1 MPSTAS
7 LVACARLPL
16 SAMLVATALLAPA
29 PTVLGQDD
37 GGSAL
42 SAQAAASLQ
51 KSLGDFV
58 HYVLIGKPDLAQ
70 AAAEGVLGASVSD
83 AALAALVDEGDLA
96 ERLDRAVSR
105 SRSMGE
111 VSDFATRIASRVEEG
126 RKALARDPRRI
137 SDAIGMLGGTQRQKM
152 LAEDRLVA
160 AGEYAAPQLLAALAS
175 TTDPAVELAVSR
187 RLAGLKR
194 YAVLPLAM
202 SLRDLDPATQRKV
215 VGILT
220 EIAWPTA
227 IPFILEVASAE
238 GAPVDV
244 KAACDVAFAQLGGT
258 SDSVSAQFEALAR
271 KFFDRE
277 DSLIPYPADAVNNLW
292 SFERSTG
299 LQAEAVATE
308 VFCDEMAMAMARRAL
323 AADSSNGAALALYVA
338 ADLRRENT
346 LGSDAGVSR
355 YSPQFFATAAGAS
368 VCSDV
373 LALAIDSRDTALVRD
388 AIAVLADVAGAGRMT
403 AGGARNPLVEAL
415 GYSDRRVRLDAAI
428 AIANAGPS
436 STFDS
441 HFLVVPTLASA
452 LGEQGQPR
460 AAVLGGMNEDR
471 SAIAGQLSAAGFAVV
486 ASGDGFD
493 ALANDVVRANGVDLV
508 VVRGAA
514 DELQAAV
521 GRVRSS
527 GLTSACPVLAIAN
540 APEESAARRAF
551 DGAAGVMVWTEG
563 STAESFR
570 NAAGMIVSQVSGSAI
585 DEAEAAEYAARAAM
599 ALNAIAVG
607 RSQVFNLADA
617 QPALLRALGAA
628 QGGLR
633 MMVAGVLAEYA
644 SPDAQR
650 ALIDAAIDAGGDEQ
664 VMLCDYAAL
673 AARKGGAAA
682 SDRQL
687 SALRALIAS
696 SEGAT
701 ADAAGRLYGSL
712 DAGSAEAVKLIVD

>member
-1 MPSTAS
+1 MSSTAS

-16 SAMLVATALLAPA
+16 SAMFVATALLAPA
-29 PTVLGQDD
+29 PTVLAQDD

-58 HYVLIGKPDLAQ
+58 HYVLIGKPDIAQ

-83 AALAALVDEGDLA
+83 AALASLVDEGELA

-137 SDAIGMLGGTQRQKM
+137 ADAIGMLGGTQRQKM

-160 AGEYAAPQLLAALAS
+160 AGEYAAPQLLAALA
-175 TTDPAVELAVSR
+175 TTNDPAVELAVSR

-202 SLRDLDPATQRKV
+202 SLRDLDAATQRKV

-220 EIAWPTA
+220 EISWPTA

-238 GAPVDV
+238 GTPVDV
-244 KAACDVAFAQLGGT
+244 KAACDVAFTQLGGT

-299 LQAEAVATE
+299 LQADAVATS

-346 LGSDAGVSR
+346 LGSDAGASR

-403 AGGARNPLVEAL
+403 AAGGRNPLVESL

-452 LGEQGQPR
+452 LGERGQPR

-471 SAIAGQLSAAGFAVV
+471 SAIAGQLSAAGFDVV
-486 ASGDGFD
+486 ANGDGFD

-514 DELQAAV
+514 DELAAAV
-521 GRVRSS
+521 GRVRAS

-540 APEESAARRAF
+540 APEETAARRAF
-551 DGAAGVMVWTEG
+551 DGDMSVLVWTEG
-563 STAESFR
+563 STSESFR
-570 NAAGMIVSQVSGSAI
+570 NAAGMIVSRMSGSAI
-585 DEAEAAEYAARAAM
+585 DESEAAEYAARAAM

-617 QPALLRALGAA
+617 QPALLRALADA

-644 SPDAQR
+644 SADAQR
-650 ALIDAAIDAGGDEQ
+650 ALIDAAIDANGDEQ

-673 AARKGGAAA
+673 AARKAGAAA

-687 SALRALIAS
+687 SALRALISS

-712 DAGSAEAVKLIVD
+712 DAGSSEAVKLIVD

>member
-1 MPSTAS
+1 MSSTAS

-29 PTVLGQDD
+29 PTVLAQDD
-37 GGSAL
+37 GGAGMSAE
-42 SAQAAASLQ
+42 AAASLQ

-83 AALAALVDEGDLA
+83 ADLASLVDEADLA

-111 VSDFATRIASRVEEG
+111 VSDFASRIAARVEEG
-126 RKALARDPRRI
+126 RKAMARDPRRI
-137 SDAIGMLGGTQRQKM
+137 ADAIGMLGGTQRQKM

-160 AGEYAAPQLLAALAS
+160 AGEYAAPQLLATLAS
-175 TTDPAVELAVSR
+175 TNDPAVELAVSR

-194 YAVLPLAM
+194 YAVLPLSM
-202 SLRDLDPATQRKV
+202 SLRDLDAATQRKV
-215 VGILT
+215 LGILT
-220 EIAWPTA
+220 EIGWPTA
-227 IPFILEVASAE
+227 IPFILEVAANGSTAT
-238 GAPVDV
+238 DV
-244 KAACDVAFAQLGGT
+244 KAACDVAFSQLGGT

-277 DSLIPYPADAVNNLW
+277 DSLVPYPADAVNNLW
-292 SFERSTG
+292 SFEPATG
-299 LQAEAVATE
+299 LQASAVATS
-308 VFCDEMAMAMARRAL
+308 VFCDEMTMAMAQRGR
-323 AADSSNGAALALYVA
+323 AADASNASALALYVA
-338 ADLRRENT
+338 AGLRRENT

-355 YSPQFFATAAGAS
+355 YSPQFFASASGAS
-368 VCSDV
+368 TCLEV
-373 LALAIDSRDTALVRD
+373 LTLAIDSRDTALVRD
-388 AIAVLADVAGAGRMT
+388 AIAALADVAGAGALT

-428 AIANAGPS
+428 ALALANPTN
-436 STFDS
+436 TFDS

-452 LGEQGQPR
+452 LGEQGTPR
-460 AAVLGGMNEDR
+460 AAVLGGGNEDR
-471 SAIAGQLSAAGFAVV
+471 SAIAGQLAASGFDVV
-486 ASGDGFD
+486 ASGEGFD
-493 ALANDVVRANGVDLV
+493 ALANDVVRSNGVDLV
-508 VVRGAA
+508 VVRGAVEDLGA
-514 DELQAAV
+514 SVA
-521 GRVRSS
+521 RVRAS

-540 APEESAARRAF
+540 APEEEAARRAF
-551 DGAAGVMVWTEG
+551 DTDAGVLVWTEG

-570 NAAGMIVSQVSGSAI
+570 NAASMIVSRMSGSAI
-585 DEAEAAEYAARAAM
+585 DSAEAAEYAARAAT
-599 ALNAIAVG
+599 ALHVLAIG
-607 RSQVFNLADA
+607 RSPVFNLADA
-617 QPALLRALGAA
+617 QPALLRALSEA

-633 MMVAGVLAEYA
+633 LMVANVLAEFA

-650 ALIDAAIDAGGDEQ
+650 ALIDAAIDASGDEQ

-673 AARKGGAAA
+673 AARKAGAAA
-682 SDRQL
+682 TDRQL

-696 SEGAT
+696 SEGAI

-712 DAGSAEAVKLIVD
+712 DAGSSEAVKLIVD